1 LNLWREH
8 IVNPYYKTLAQ
19 FNLAVIT
26 FYQNLAQKTKGVS
39 LEHVS
44 ETMSHLDY
52 TLSQVNLMMNSFLNP
67 TSTQQMEIPSWLNF
81 DQLITT
87 CKSLFLR
94 LKPKIE
100 TMQPQLVSTPDD
112 DFQNVMK

>member
-1 LNLWREH
+1 MSLWREH
-8 IVNPYYKTLAQ
+8 IVNPYYKSLAQ

-26 FYQNLAQKTKGVS
+26 FYRNLAQTTKGAS
-39 LEHVS
+39 LEHVT

-81 DQLITT
+81 DQLTTT
-87 CKSLFLR
+87 CKYLFLR

-112 DFQNVMK
+112 DF